1 LVNNRQNW
9 YSEDFETIEL
19 RTEEVLPWVKIIEHE
34 RGFYSLTQVSEITGV
49 PRTTIIRNEG
59 DLLPYPAKRVGEIK
73 MRLYSREQ
81 VEQIKKWKEERMDK
95 T

>member
-9 YSEDFETIEL
+9 YSQDYETIEL
-19 RTEEVLPWVKIIEHE
+19 RIEEALPWVKIIEHE
-34 RGFYSLTQVSEITGV
+34 RDFYSLTQVSEITGV

-73 MRLYSREQ
+73 MRLYSGEQ
-81 VEQIKKWKEERMDK
+81 IEQIKQWKEKHLNK